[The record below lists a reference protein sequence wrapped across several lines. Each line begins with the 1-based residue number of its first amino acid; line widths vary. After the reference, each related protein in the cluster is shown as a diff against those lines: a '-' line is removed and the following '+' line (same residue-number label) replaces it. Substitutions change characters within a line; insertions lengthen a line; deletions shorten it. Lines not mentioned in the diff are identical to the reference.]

1 MDEERFKSANEVTRS
16 NQFCAKILL
25 FFNVRK
31 RREMPRER
39 DGGERASEHADSDD
53 LPKAIGDLVAGSPS
67 IRLEPISSRWSLDE
81 NRQPNKLNR
90 DLSVTFSGDGNFTS
104 ADIMDALEDRDFDV
118 CAVVRSVQRKVS
130 NNSWVVT
137 FVDKDVKENLIR
149 NPVLRIKNSY
159 VFVTDAD
166 AETVFVKI
174 YEACDEMPDTVIIGR
189 LAHYGRILS
198 FRRDVGQVTGKLNGI
213 RTARMRLYAH
223 IPSSVRIAG
232 ETIHISY
239 ASQPRT
245 CRRCGGQGHEAYGCR
260 DIRCFNCGE
269 PGHRADDCPCDIL
282 CSCCLSSEH
291 VIKRCPYVLF
301 SGNIV
306 LVDLQEKKAAKAKE
320 NNNSEPMDTPKENSG
335 ADAKV
340 DGSSFAEVAGRR
352 KRIQPE
358 PAQTEKDR
366 MRSSSAKRMKQQAP
380 KTDRQNEGSRVS
392 KKPREKEANQSNDV
406 REREGR
412 DRNRDNTGGRERS
425 RSRSGER
432 SGRIEQF
439 SSDSDEWHV
448 VTHNHRSR
456 R

>member
-1 MDEERFKSANEVTRS
+1 
-16 NQFCAKILL
+16 
-25 FFNVRK
+25 
-31 RREMPRER
+31 
-39 DGGERASEHADSDD
+39 
-53 LPKAIGDLVAGSPS
+53 
-67 IRLEPISSRWSLDE
+67 
-81 NRQPNKLNR
+81 
-90 DLSVTFSGDGNFTS
+90 
-104 ADIMDALEDRDFDV
+104 MDALEDRDFDV

-149 NPVLRIKNSY
+149 NPVLRIKNAY

-291 VIKRCPYVLF
+291 MIKRCPYVLF

-306 LVDLQEKKAAKAKE
+306 LVDLQEKKAANAKE
-320 NNNSEPMDTPKENSG
+320 NNYSEPMDTPKENSG

-340 DGSSFAEVAGRR
+340 DGSSFAEVVGRR
-352 KRIQPE
+352 KRLQPE
-358 PAQTEKDR
+358 PSQTEKDR

-380 KTDRQNEGSRVS
+380 KTDRQERQNEGSRVS

-425 RSRSGER
+425 RSKSGER